1 MRNLDAKIPDRQ
13 GTQQQGLDSRL
24 STHQSPK
31 ARSHRHTHIPRPNL
45 ADTHET
51 LGVGSV
57 AKDTKSASEKGG
69 SLALGEIC

>member
-1 MRNLDAKIPDRQ
+1 MRNLDAKIPDRE

-24 STHQSPK
+24 STHQR
-31 ARSHRHTHIPRPNL
+31 APRPNL
-45 ADTHET
+45 TDTHET
-51 LGVGSV
+51 WGFGSV